1 MYMNHKLIEKIG
13 KVYSSPQKCCDL
25 IGLNYEMDD
34 APGITR
40 KKVGEH
46 YKYYTSQGKEIE
58 SEHHI
63 DFINKLRIPPAW
75 KDVWIA
81 PQQNYHLQAT
91 GIDSKNRKQYIYHP
105 KWNDFRQLIKFYRL
119 IIIGESLPKIRATI
133 ESNLKKEGYSKERV
147 LSAIV
152 KIIDTTYIRVGNEQ
166 YADDNDSY
174 GVTTLRKKHVEV
186 KGNKVLFDFVG
197 KSGQEHQIEMKDP
210 VIAKILKKLTKLK
223 GYEVFKYEVNG
234 QEVDI
239 KSTDVNNYIKQIS
252 SEKITAKDFRTW
264 GGTKLCFEELK
275 MYDDH
280 VSKSELKSALSC
292 VLEQV
297 SSRLGNTKAVC
308 RSHYI
313 HPQILFNFEQKSFID
328 NVNET
333 EKKIFT
339 KHSKYMEDDEL
350 LLLEFLKDF
359 FSKELEEIIK

>member
-1 MYMNHKLIEKIG
+1 MNHKLLEKLG
-13 KVYSSPQKCCDL
+13 KIYSSPKKCCEL
-25 IGLNYEMDD
+25 IGLNYEVDD
-34 APGITR
+34 SPGITR

-46 YKYYTSQGKEIE
+46 YKYYTPQGKEID

-63 DFINKLRIPPAW
+63 EFINKLRIPPAW

-81 PQQNYHLQAT
+81 PRQNFHLQAT
-91 GIDSKNRKQYIYHP
+91 GIDSKDRKQYIYHH
-105 KWNDFRQLIKFYRL
+105 KWNDLRQILKFYRL
-119 IIIGESLPKIRATI
+119 IIIGESLPKIRSTI
-133 ESNLKKEGYSKERV
+133 ESYLRKEAYSKERV
-147 LSAIV
+147 LAAII

-166 YADDNDSY
+166 YADENESY
-174 GVTTLRKKHVEV
+174 GVTTLRKKHIEV
-186 KGNKVLFDFVG
+186 KGSKVLFDFVG
-197 KSGQEHQIEMKDP
+197 KSGQEHQIEMNDP
-210 VIAKILKKLTKLK
+210 VIAKIVKKLTTFK
-223 GYEVFKYEVNG
+223 GYEVFKYDDNG
-234 QEVDI
+234 KEVDI
-239 KSTDVNNYIKQIS
+239 KSTDVNDFIKAIS
-252 SEKITAKDFRTW
+252 DAKITAKDFRTW

-292 VLEQV
+292 VLDQV
-297 SSRLGNTKAVC
+297 SSKLGNTKAVC

-328 NVNET
+328 TVNET
-333 EKKIFT
+333 EKKIFV